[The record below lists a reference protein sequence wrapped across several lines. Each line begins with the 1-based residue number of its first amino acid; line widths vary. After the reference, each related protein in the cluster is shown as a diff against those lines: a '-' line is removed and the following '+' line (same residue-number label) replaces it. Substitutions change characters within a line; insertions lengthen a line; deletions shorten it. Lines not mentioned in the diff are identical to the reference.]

1 MDVAGFIG
9 KYPPFDAL
17 TPEEL
22 ERVTRAI
29 EIEHFAAGTEIL
41 QQGGMPTRHLY
52 VVRKG
57 AVEIVDDGRVLDVL
71 GEGET
76 FGMFSLLGHAEPTST
91 VRALEDTLCYLI
103 GEGAAHEVLGT
114 SAGQMFV
121 IGTMRQRLGA
131 GVGSEERPAA
141 PYQPVGA
148 LIRRG
153 VVAADPG
160 STVAKAAER
169 MAEEHV
175 SCVLVPMRGGWG
187 IVTDR
192 DLRSRVLATGRSPET
207 PVEDI
212 ASFPVKTLSTEALA
226 GEALLTMFEER
237 AHHFPVTGPDGTM
250 IGVVDLTDL
259 MDLGRHTPLAI
270 RGEID
275 RARTLEDVVAAG
287 RQLPDVVRALV
298 EASSEPVGVGRV
310 VALVVDALTE
320 RLLRLG
326 IDRFGEPPV
335 AWAWL
340 ALGSAARY
348 EQALHTDQD
357 HALAYDPQDRPVEEI
372 DPYFADLAGFV
383 TDGLED
389 VGIPRCVGDAM
400 AVNEALRRS
409 VDGWVEAF
417 KMWMQDVGRSGS
429 ILSSIVYDFRRVAG
443 PLDPEPTL
451 DAVIRGAR
459 GDLAFL
465 RHLAHRA
472 LDARPPTGFRG
483 NLAVERRGEH
493 EGRLDLK
500 HGGITAIGNL
510 ARVYAVRTGIPAKPT
525 LDRLRGAAAE
535 GGVEEDLARELAEAF
550 RFLWEIRLRHQAEQ
564 VRADQTPDDFLDPSA
579 LGPVARRGLKEA
591 FHVIARAQRALATE
605 YGIRQL

>member
-1 MDVAGFIG
+1 MDVAAFLG

-17 TPEEL
+17 STEL
-22 ERVTRAI
+22 LETVARAV
-29 EIEHFAAGTEIL
+29 EIEHFPAGTEIL
-41 QQGGMPTRHLY
+41 QQAGLPSRYLY

-76 FGMFSLLGHAEPTST
+76 FGMFSLLDHAEPTST
-91 VRALEDTLCYLI
+91 VRALEDSLCYLI
-103 GEGAAHEVLGT
+103 AERAAQEVLGT
-114 SAGQMFV
+114 SVGQTFV
-121 IGTMRQRLGA
+121 IGRMRQRLAA
-131 GVGSEERPAA
+131 GVGGTEPPPA
-141 PYQPVGA
+141 PYQPIGS
-148 LIRRG
+148 LIRRE
-153 VVAADPG
+153 VVAAEPG
-160 STVAKAAER
+160 FTVAQAAEL
-169 MAEEHV
+169 MAQERV
-175 SCVLVPMRGGWG
+175 SCLLIPMRGGWG

-192 DLRSRVLATGRSPET
+192 DLRSRVLALGRRSDI
-207 PVEDI
+207 PVEEI
-212 ASFPVKTLSTEALA
+212 ASFPATTLPHDALA
-226 GEALLTMFEER
+226 GEALLAMFQER
-237 AHHFPVTGPDGTM
+237 AHHFPVTGPDGRL
-250 IGVVDLTDL
+250 IGVVTLTDL
-259 MDLGRHTPLAI
+259 MDLGRHTPFSI
-270 RGEID
+270 RSEID
-275 RARTLEDVVAAG
+275 RARTLDDVVAAG
-287 RQLPDVVRALV
+287 RTLPDVVAALV
-298 EASSEPVGVGRV
+298 DASSEPVGVGRV
-310 VALVVDALTE
+310 VALVVDAVTE

-326 IDRFGEPPV
+326 IDRFGEPPI

-340 ALGSAARY
+340 ALGSAARH

-357 HALAYDPQDRPVEEI
+357 HALAYDPQDRPIEEV
-372 DPYFADLAGFV
+372 DPYFAELAGFV
-383 TDGLED
+383 TDGLEAT
-389 VGIPRCVGDAM
+389 GIPRCVGDAM

-417 KMWMQDVGRSGS
+417 QAWMHDVGRSGS

-443 PLDPEPTL
+443 PLDPEPPL
-451 DAVIRGAR
+451 DRVIRDAR

-472 LDARPPTGFRG
+472 TDYRPPTGFRG
-483 NLAVERRGEH
+483 NLVVARKGEH

-500 HGGITAIGNL
+500 HGGITIVGNL
-510 ARVYAVRTGIPAKPT
+510 ARVYAVRSGIPAKGT

-550 RFLWEIRLRHQAEQ
+550 RFLWEVRLRHQAEQ
-564 VRADQTPDDFLDPSA
+564 VRAGQPPDDFLDPST